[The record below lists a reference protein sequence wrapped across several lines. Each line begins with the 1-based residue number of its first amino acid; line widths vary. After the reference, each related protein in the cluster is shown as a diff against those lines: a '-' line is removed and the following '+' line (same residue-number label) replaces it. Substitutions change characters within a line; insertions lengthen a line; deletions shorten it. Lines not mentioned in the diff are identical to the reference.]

1 MTHQDLARRGPQD
14 DTAHDRPELRRALQD
29 VVDSGFT
36 GIQLRVD
43 DSRGTWNG
51 AAGSSVL
58 GEPGA
63 PSTDGHIRIGSNT
76 KTFVAATVLQL
87 VAEGAVD
94 LDRAAAD
101 YLPDLPVDPRI
112 TVRMLLQ
119 HTSGIFNFTGE
130 IYGPDAAVEGGVPWN
145 GLTMVRGIPWQG
157 KEWVDA
163 RFRHYPTEELAR
175 LALSRPAR
183 FEPGTDWSYSN
194 SNYALARLIVEGV
207 SGRSL
212 ADEMDRLV
220 LSPLGLTQ
228 TSVPDTSTLP
238 APHAHAYYRY
248 EEDGLET
255 MVDVT
260 AQDPSWISS
269 GGDMVST
276 TRDLHLFVS
285 GLTGGRLLPAPLLAE
300 MLAPHPPA
308 GYGLGVFVQDTAHG
322 TLITHNG
329 GMGGHGALMYS
340 TPDGSTTLTAG
351 INYVDD
357 ADQSLGAAFQSALQR
372 LVDVVF
378 GGRETAPGPT
388 APR

>member
-1 MTHQDLARRGPQD
+1 MTNQDLAPHELRD
-14 DTAHDRPELRRALQD
+14 DAAHDRPALRRALQD

-43 DSRGTWNG
+43 DPRGTWTG

-58 GEPGA
+58 GEPDA
-63 PSTDGHIRIGSNT
+63 PSTDGHVRIGSNT
-76 KTFVAATVLQL
+76 KTFVAATVLRL
-87 VAEGAVD
+87 VDEGAVV

-101 YLPDLPVDPRI
+101 YLPHLPVDPRI

-130 IYGPDAAVEGGVPWN
+130 IYGPDAEVEGGIPWN
-145 GLTMVRGIPWQG
+145 GATMVPGIPWQG
-157 KEWVDA
+157 KQWVDS
-163 RFRHYPTEELAR
+163 RFRHYTTEELAR

-207 SGRSL
+207 SGRPL

-228 TSVPDTSTLP
+228 TSVPDTSALP
-238 APHAHAYYRY
+238 VPHAHAYYRY
-248 EEDGLET
+248 EEDGQET
-255 MVDVT
+255 TVDVT
-260 AQDPSWISS
+260 SQDPSWISS

-276 TRDLHLFVS
+276 TRDLHLFIS
-285 GLTGGRLLPAPLLAE
+285 GLTSGRLLPASLLAE
-300 MLAPHPPA
+300 MLTPLPPA
-308 GYGLGVFVQDTAHG
+308 GYGLGVFVQDTGHG
-322 TLITHNG
+322 TVITHNG

-340 TPDGSTTLTAG
+340 TPDGTTTLTAG

-357 ADQSLGAAFQSALQR
+357 ADQSLGAAFQTALQR

-378 GGRETAPGPT
+378 GDRDATPAT
-388 APR
+388 PR